1 MFRNV
6 MDDIKNDRNKKMIV
20 IFTVSAF
27 LIFLLFALMAIF
39 NNGKIIEWMI
49 MGGDEESDYY
59 RQIVYAADLKNI
71 YFNTDDAPFPP
82 FSYLFYH
89 LLFVINPFEAPVKLS
104 SYRIARDAGFNKLVY
119 MIIMCMHFALF
130 YKAVELHLKKRF
142 SSNISFLFTTA
153 VVFSIPYLFGS
164 IEKGNIIFLVISMML
179 IALYLKDSDSKIYR
193 EIAMIL
199 IAMCAAT
206 KVYPAILGLLYLKE
220 KRFKEA
226 IRLIA
231 YGVLFVFVP
240 FIFTGGLNGLIQY
253 LSVLKVFQTRTIPRY
268 TSISPMLLAV
278 VDTFAPQMDK
288 IKVLPFNIAIQT
300 LYLLINVVSLFKCKR
315 KSIALMLIGG
325 ILSIYV
331 PDSYRYTAG
340 YMIIPFV
347 MLLLE
352 EKIRKIDYV
361 YFLLFTLIF
370 TIPVYAYVIN
380 VSVIDFCVFF
390 PIYIMSLVAYYDV
403 WIKHEE

>member
-1 MFRNV
+1 MFNKLLKRVKEN
-6 MDDIKNDRNKKMIV
+6 KNERMIISFV
-20 IFTVSAF
+20 VFAF
-27 LIFLLFALMAIF
+27 IVFLLFAIIAVF
-39 NNGKIIEWMI
+39 ENGKIINWMI
-49 MGGDEESDYY
+49 MGSDEESDYY

-89 LLFVINPFEAPVKLS
+89 LLYLINPFEAPVKLS
-104 SYRIARDAGFNKLVY
+104 SYRIARDTGFNRLVY
-119 MIIMCMHFALF
+119 MIIMCMHVAIF
-130 YKAVELHLKKRF
+130 YKATELHLKKKF
-142 SSNISFLFTTA
+142 GGTTTFLFST
-153 VVFSIPYLFGS
+153 VSLLSIPYLFGS

-179 IALYLKDSDSKIYR
+179 LALYFKESENSFLK
-193 EIAMIL
+193 ETALVL

-226 IRLIA
+226 IRLII

-253 LSVLKVFQTRTIPRY
+253 LSVLRVFQTRTIPRY

-278 VDTFAPQMDK
+278 VDTFMPQMDK
-288 IKVLPFNIAIQT
+288 TKVLPFNIAVQT
-300 LYLLINVVSLFKCKR
+300 VYLIINVVSLFKCKR
-315 KSIALMLIGG
+315 KSVAFMLIGG

-347 MLLLE
+347 LLLLE
-352 EKIRKIDYV
+352 EKIRKIDLV
-361 YFLLFTLIF
+361 YFVLFVLIF
-370 TIPVYAYVIN
+370 TIPVYAYLIHI
-380 VSVIDFCVFF
+380 SVIDFCVFM
-390 PIYIMSLVAYYDV
+390 PIYIMSVVVYYDV
-403 WIKHEE
+403 WVKHEN